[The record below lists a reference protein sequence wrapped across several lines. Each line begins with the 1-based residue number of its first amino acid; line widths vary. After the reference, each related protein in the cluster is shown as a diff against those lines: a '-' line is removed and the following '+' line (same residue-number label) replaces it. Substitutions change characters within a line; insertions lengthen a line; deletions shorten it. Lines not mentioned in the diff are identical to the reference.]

1 MVGGPEDSD
10 TMGVPSK
17 WHNGRQYDHVV
28 DVDFEDGVPHKK
40 LAFNRTDNPYDVAE
54 RSDLLFELDSSM
66 YCHDINWP
74 SQAWQRE
81 GEKRYAEGGCKGELP
96 YVVLHSGFY

>member
-1 MVGGPEDSD
+1 
-10 TMGVPSK
+10 MGVPSK

-54 RSDLLFELDSSM
+54 RSDLLLRNNRL
-66 YCHDINWP
+66 CHGIKL
-74 SQAWQRE
+74 SKKAQHRE
-81 GEKRYAEGGCKGELP
+81 GEKKRHGEGLQG
-96 YVVLHSGFY
+96 